1 MSAMM
6 ATRREKGL
14 RQGLPALVPL
24 CALLIALAGVLV
36 GPARADDTVQVSQLV
51 KDMRKY
57 DGKVVTIHGEAI
69 GDVMVRG
76 TYAWIT
82 VNDDRYSKK
91 SIEESGELIGMSNSG
106 IGVWVLER
114 DTRDIKIYGGYKNK
128 GAEVWLTGVFNRA
141 CHEHGGDTD
150 IHATSLEVLKPGYP
164 FSHPFPYDKLLT
176 VVLLTCAIGLL
187 WYWRGIKSKRYAK
200 QE

>member
-1 MSAMM
+1 VKATWRRKAFGLGTLSFAM
-6 ATRREKGL
+6 
-14 RQGLPALVPL
+14 VPV
-24 CALLIALAGVLV
+24 CAALLTLV
-36 GPARADDTVQVSQLV
+36 AVPGGQVRADDTVQVSQLV
-51 KDMRKY
+51 ENMQKY
-57 DGKVVTIHGEAI
+57 DGREVTIVGEAI

-91 SIEESGELIGMSNSG
+91 SIEEGGELIGMSNSG
-106 IGVWVLER
+106 MGVWVLER
-114 DTRDIKIYGGYKNK
+114 DTRDINIYGGYKNK
-128 GAEVWLTGVFNRA
+128 GADVRVTGVFHRA

-164 FSHPFPYDKLLT
+164 FSHRFPYYKLLA
-176 VVLLTCAIGLL
+176 VLLLTCAIGLL
-187 WYWRGIKSKRYAK
+187 WYWRSIKAKRHAR